1 MLIYECGDQ
10 WTQRP
15 EEKNKHKTN
24 YYIAT
29 FYVKN
34 TQRIFFQFNSE
45 YSCRYSVQY
54 QILGVARER
63 SVGSRPCSC
72 CLHCPA
78 DRILGSRNSI
88 SSTSSCSR
96 TSCCRMVRSVS
107 NRNPTSLP
115 QTGRRKK
122 QVLVKNMQTLKI
134 KLLEQG
140 KYPDTPHFTDSS
152 LFLKIT
158 KIFQIYQQQT
168 PHFF

>member
-15 EEKNKHKTN
+15 EEKKQTQNQLL
-24 YYIAT
+24 YCYIFCKDHT
-29 FYVKN
+29 TY
-34 TQRIFFQFNSE
+34 FFQFNNE

-63 SVGSRPCSC
+63 SVGSRPFSC

-122 QVLVKNMQTLKI
+122 QVLVKNMQTLKS

-140 KYPDTPHFTDSS
+140 KYPDTPHFTDGS

-158 KIFQIYQQQT
+158 KIFQIHQQQT